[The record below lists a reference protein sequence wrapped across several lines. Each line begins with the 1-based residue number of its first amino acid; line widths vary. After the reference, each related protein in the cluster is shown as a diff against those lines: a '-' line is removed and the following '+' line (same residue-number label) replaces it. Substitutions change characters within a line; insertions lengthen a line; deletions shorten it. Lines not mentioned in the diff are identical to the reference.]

1 MPHKSQLRYLREQ
14 SVNLSQM
21 REAFRVLDQRTAAR
35 NVIEDTAGQRRIAPQ
50 RTEPKFVELP
60 IKREPA
66 PMRIDPLIAAV
77 MRHYPK

>member
-1 MPHKSQLRYLREQ
+1 MPHKPQLKYLREQ

>member
-1 MPHKSQLRYLREQ
+1 MPHKSQLKYLREQ

-21 REAFRVLDQRTAAR
+21 RETLRVLDQRTATR

-77 MRHYPK
+77 MRHHPK